1 MINAK
6 RLIKL
11 TQKVISYNSENP
23 PGNELAL
30 AKFIEKDMRSLG
42 LDVKIYTFAKNRPN
56 IVATLKG
63 TWPRTKAAKGSIL
76 LTPHFDTVPI
86 GAGWKFDPL
95 GGEIK
100 GGKIYG
106 RGASDDKGNLACC
119 MEVMRS
125 LVEDGVRLKRDVI
138 MAATVDE
145 ETGSKEGIIPL
156 LDKKILQ
163 PGYGLIVDSDEFYTI
178 ICQKGLLHTRIQIF
192 GKKAHGA
199 YNWRGINAIE
209 QASEV
214 IRRLK
219 AHRFKFKKHPLLHG
233 PTMNIGTVK
242 GGDKVNMVADFCEFS
257 LDTRYTPSQNSAD
270 VLRQIKRIVA
280 GVTPKFKVIIDDS
293 QQPYEI
299 SPSHPFVKTYVQTA
313 RKMKVNAQVKGSEGA
328 TVITFFKKHG
338 IPAFATG
345 FGAKGTAHTTDE
357 YAKVATLA
365 KGAKVMERFLK
376 DFDQRTAESGER

>member
-1 MINAK
+1 MINDK

-11 TQKVISYNSENP
+11 TQKVLSYNSENP

-30 AKFIEKDMRSLG
+30 ADFIEKDMRSLG
-42 LDVKIYTFAKNRPN
+42 IDVKIHTFAKNRPN
-56 IVATLKG
+56 IIATLKG
-63 TWPRTKAAKGSIL
+63 KGPHAAKDSVL

-86 GAGWKFDPL
+86 GSGWKFDPL
-95 GGEIK
+95 GGQIK

-125 LVEDGVRLKRDVI
+125 LVEDKVILKRDII

-145 ETGSKEGIIPL
+145 ETGSKAGIIPL
-156 LDKKILQ
+156 LDKKILK

-178 ICQKGLLHTRIQIF
+178 ICQKGLLHTRVQIF

-199 YNWRGINAIE
+199 YNWRGVNAIE
-209 QASEV
+209 QASKV
-214 IRRLK
+214 IQLLK
-219 AHRFKFKKHPLLHG
+219 AHQFKYKKHAILHP
-233 PTMNIGTVK
+233 PTMNIGTIR

-257 LDTRYTPSQNSAD
+257 LDTRFLPGMKSSD
-270 VLRQIKRIVA
+270 VVAEIKSIVRK
-280 GVTPKFKVIIDDS
+280 VTPKFKIIIDDL

-299 SPSHPFVKTYVQTA
+299 APNHPFVRTYVDTA
-313 RKMKVNAQVKGSEGA
+313 KKMKIHAEVKGSEGA

-345 FGAKGTAHTTDE
+345 YGARGTAHTTDE
-357 YAKVATLA
+357 YAKVNTLI
-365 KGAKVMERFLK
+365 KGAKLMERFIK
-376 DFDQRTAESGER
+376 DFDRT

>member
-1 MINAK
+1 MINAT

-23 PGNELAL
+23 PGNELEL
-30 AKFIEKDMRSLG
+30 AKFIERDMRSLG
-42 LDVKIYTFAKNRPN
+42 LDVKIHTFAKNRPN

-63 TWPRTKAAKGSIL
+63 TWPKAKAAKESVL

-86 GAGWKFDPL
+86 GSNWKFDPL
-95 GGEIK
+95 GGQIK

-125 LVEDGVRLKRDVI
+125 LVEDGVRLKRDII

-156 LDKKILQ
+156 LDKKLVT

-178 ICQKGLLHTRIQIF
+178 IAQKGLLHTRVQIF

-209 QASEV
+209 QAAEV

-219 AHRFKFKKHPLLHG
+219 AYKFKFKKHPLLHG
-233 PTMNIGTVK
+233 PTMNIGTIR

-257 LDTRYTPSQNSAD
+257 LDTRYAPSQKHAE
-270 VLRQIKRIVA
+270 VLSQIKKIVA
-280 GVTPKFKVIIDDS
+280 SVTPNFKVVIDDA
-293 QQPYEI
+293 QNPYEI
-299 SPSHPFVKTYVQTA
+299 SGNHPFVKTYVETC
-313 RKMKVNAQVKGSEGA
+313 RRMKVTPDVKGSEGA

-345 FGAKGTAHTTDE
+345 YGSRGTAHTTDE
-357 YAKVATLA
+357 YAKVSTLI
-365 KGAKVMERFLK
+365 KGAKVMEQFLK
-376 DFDQRTAESGER
+376 DFD

>member
-1 MINAK
+1 MINDK

-30 AKFIEKDMRSLG
+30 SKFIEQDMRSLG
-42 LDVKIYTFAKNRPN
+42 VEVKLYTFEKNRPN

-63 TWPRTKAAKGSIL
+63 KGPNAARNSML

-86 GAGWKFDPL
+86 GGGWKFDPL
-95 GGEIK
+95 GGQIK

-125 LVEDGVRLKRDVI
+125 LVEDKVSLRNDVI

-145 ETGSKEGIIPL
+145 ETGSKAGIIPL
-156 LDKKILQ
+156 LEKKILK

-199 YNWRGINAIE
+199 YNWRGVNAIE

-214 IRRLK
+214 IKRLK
-219 AHRFKFKKHPLLHG
+219 AHKFKFKKHAYLRP
-233 PTMNIGTVK
+233 PTMNIGTIR

-257 LDTRYTPSQNSAD
+257 LDTRYVPGMKSSE
-270 VLRQIKRIVA
+270 VLAQIKAIVKS
-280 GVTPKFKVIIDDS
+280 VTPKFKIIIDDL

-299 SPSHPFVKTYVQTA
+299 APDHPFVKTYVNTA
-313 RKMKVNAQVKGSEGA
+313 KKMKIHAEVKGSEGA

-345 FGAKGTAHTTDE
+345 YGNKGTAHTTDE
-357 YAKVATLA
+357 FARVSTLI
-365 KGAKVMERFLK
+365 KGAKLMERFIK
-376 DFDQRTAESGER
+376 DFDKI